1 MTVVLVP
8 SADQGATRV
17 GAHDWEW
24 DEPAPAGPG
33 AREARAGD
41 TGAREAIDQLVADAE
56 LAPPDAAVVLLR
68 RASRMAETSL
78 RDRER
83 AFTILCRA
91 LRRDPCAA
99 EVVAE
104 LERLAEI
111 M

>member
-8 SADQGATRV
+8 SANQGAPRA

-24 DEPAPAGPG
+24 DEPAPGTAPG

-41 TGAREAIDQLVADAE
+41 TVDRLVAEAE
-56 LAPPDAAVVLLR
+56 AAAPATAVGLLR
-68 RASRMAETSL
+68 RAARMAETPL

-83 AFTILCRA
+83 AFRILCQA
-91 LRRDPCAA
+91 LRRDPGAA
-99 EVVAE
+99 AVVAD

-111 M
+111 IS